1 MSRFLRTLVKVGL
14 VQLDPEEEARL
25 QTPEARADAEAAGEG
40 EEDVDRLLKETEAL
54 LGNTSPAP
62 QAKAAPAWTP
72 PPSKGA
78 PPPPP
83 VSRSA
88 PAAAKAAPPPRPAP
102 GAAPS
107 GIEEGRALA
116 DIYAD
121 AAVPPSPFPAE
132 KLNRLLEGLK
142 AMDPSMRKA
151 AVMAMD
157 AADDAWSI
165 MDPLQDA
172 QRKVAA
178 LQRAKN
184 QLAEVVG
191 AGEAEAERELAAAD
205 AYQKEATE
213 KIRAQIAELEALLQE
228 ELSEVANRKA
238 TSQSKLHATREAAA
252 REAARLE
259 AEISALNSIL
269 VAFAPPAAPRS

>member
-25 QTPEARADAEAAGEG
+25 QTPEAQAAAEAAGEG

-72 PPSKGA
+72 PPASKGA
-78 PPPPP
+78 PPPATKGAPP
-83 VSRSA
+83 TARSA
-88 PAAAKAAPPPRPAP
+88 PPPKSAP
-102 GAAPS
+102 GLAATVV
-107 GIEEGRALA
+107 EEGRAFA

-157 AADDAWSI
+157 AADDAWTI

-178 LQRAKN
+178 LQRARN

-191 AGEAEAERELAAAD
+191 ASEAEAERELAAAD

-228 ELSEVANRKA
+228 ELGEVANRKA